1 MEYFILLKGQ
11 MLSTVLLVSLSM
23 LVFACEDRASTKDTF
38 DSDSSNNV
46 SAASNSDST
55 LLDQMIEK
63 RQDFELVIL
72 SDGRLLS
79 IGGRGVA
86 TDTYMSALGTT
97 EVYDLV
103 ADEWTLTGTMDN
115 WRSVPSAVELKDGKV
130 LVTGGGAS
138 KRNATSLTE
147 IWDPGTGEWT
157 IVSPMNQPRE
167 KFALIRLE
175 DGRVIAIGGSDDEG
189 QHTPTAEIYDP
200 AADTWTLIDPMG
212 ENRIWHTITVLNDG
226 RILITGGGN
235 PDGPF
240 KKGAEIFDPATEK
253 WQYAGEMSVSRSQ
266 HTATLM
272 ADGRVLVVG
281 GRGKRKTSEIYDPVT
296 NTWGSVADTTS
307 PRAEHIAIA
316 NSDGSVLVAGGTGNL
331 QSMELYDPI
340 SNSWTEAGQMALS
353 RYRMHAF
360 KRSDNSIMIVG
371 GQGLETVLAETEVIN
386 ITLSNRTQAE
396 LDANAESARSGV
408 KKVALNATPTP
419 LPTPTPPPDRKTVT
433 GEGMEL
439 NFPQAIESD
448 PSGTT
453 ITPLGNPVKL
463 ALGQTVISPDP
474 GAGMAGVFEALL
486 SDDRESGGTAVIQID
501 IRMGFFEQGGTELA
515 LEAGQ
520 TAPAVKKLGRLWI
533 GLLDLEYDSDNN
545 PIATVVVFQP

>member
-1 MEYFILLKGQ
+1 

-23 LVFACEDRASTKDTF
+23 LVFACEDSSSTKDTV
-38 DSDSSNNV
+38 DSDSSSNI
-46 SAASNSDST
+46 SAASSNDST

-97 EVYDLV
+97 EVYDPV
-103 ADEWTLTGTMDN
+103 TDEWTQSGTMDN

-147 IWDPGTGEWT
+147 IWDPSTGEWT
-157 IVSPMNQPRE
+157 IVADMNQPRE
-167 KFALIRLE
+167 KFGLIRLE
-175 DGRVIAIGGSDDEG
+175 DGRTIAIGGSDDEG
-189 QHTPTAEIYDP
+189 QHTATVEIYDP
-200 AADTWTLIDPMG
+200 AADIWTLIDPMG
-212 ENRIWHTITVLNDG
+212 DKRIWHTSTVLNDG
-226 RILITGGGN
+226 RILVTGGGN

-240 KKGAEIFDPATEK
+240 KKSAEIFDPSTEK

-281 GRGKRKTSEIYDPVT
+281 GRGKRATSEIYDPVT

-340 SNSWTEAGQMALS
+340 SNSWTEVGNMQYS
-353 RYRMHAF
+353 RYRFQAY
-360 KRSDNSIMIVG
+360 KRDDGSIMLIG
-371 GQGLETVLAETEVIN
+371 GQGLETVLSECEAVN
-386 ITLSNRTQAE
+386 MTLANRTQAE
-396 LDANAESARSGV
+396 LDANAKSARSGV
-408 KKVALNATPTP
+408 AEVALNATPTALPTATP
-419 LPTPTPPPDRKTVT
+419 LPERKTVT
-433 GEGMEL
+433 NEGMEF
-439 NFPQAIESD
+439 NFPEAIESD

-463 ALGQTVISPDP
+463 AIGQTVISPAP
-474 GAGMAGVFEALL
+474 VGGMGGIFEAVV
-486 SDDRESGGTAVIQID
+486 SDDRESGGTAVIKIK
-501 IRMGFFEQGGTELA
+501 IRMGLLSDEGGVDLT
-515 LEAGQ
+515 LEADGQ
-520 TAPAVKKLGRLWI
+520 PAAKKLGRYWI
-533 GLLDLEYDSDNN
+533 GVVDLEYDSDNN
-545 PIATVVVFQP
+545 PIATVVVFKP

>member
-1 MEYFILLKGQ
+1 

-23 LVFACEDRASTKDTF
+23 LVFACEDSSSTKDTV
-38 DSDSSNNV
+38 DSDSSSNI
-46 SAASNSDST
+46 SAASSNDST

-97 EVYDLV
+97 EVYDPV
-103 ADEWTLTGTMDN
+103 TDEWTQSGTMDN

-147 IWDPGTGEWT
+147 IWDPSTGEWT
-157 IVSPMNQPRE
+157 IVADMNQPRE
-167 KFALIRLE
+167 KFGLIRLE
-175 DGRVIAIGGSDDEG
+175 DGRTIAIGGSDDEG
-189 QHTPTAEIYDP
+189 QHTATVEIYDP
-200 AADTWTLIDPMG
+200 AADIWTLIDPMG
-212 ENRIWHTITVLNDG
+212 DKRIWHTSTVLNDG
-226 RILITGGGN
+226 RILVTGGGN

-240 KKGAEIFDPATEK
+240 KKSAEIFDPSTEK

-281 GRGKRKTSEIYDPVT
+281 GRGKRNTSEIYDPVT

-340 SNSWTEAGQMALS
+340 SNSWTEVGNMQYS
-353 RYRMHAF
+353 RYRFQAY
-360 KRSDNSIMIVG
+360 KRDDGSIMLIG
-371 GQGLETVLAETEVIN
+371 GQGLETVLSECEAVN
-386 ITLSNRTQAE
+386 MTLANRTQAE
-396 LDANAESARSGV
+396 LDANAKSARSGV
-408 KKVALNATPTP
+408 AEVALNATPTP

-448 PSGTT
+448 ASGTT
-453 ITPLGNPVKL
+453 IIPLGNPVKL

-474 GAGMAGVFEALL
+474 GAGMAGVFEAVV

-533 GLLDLEYDSDNN
+533 GLLGLEYDSDNN